1 MRSRSTKRD
10 NKSKTTIPV
19 TTETS
24 TNEELST
31 KTTNIHE
38 KSLVLPEDTSFIYPI
53 SYAQSEPFTKP
64 HTITVLILLVF
75 AFGYALFT
83 HKHVDEKDQDK
94 NNIAR

>member
-10 NKSKTTIPV
+10 TPSKSSVPGPV
-19 TTETS
+19 SS
-24 TNEELST
+24 TVLAQSPAKYPEPSP
-31 KTTNIHE
+31 I
-38 KSLVLPEDTSFIYPI
+38 LPEDTSFTYPK
-53 SYAQSEPFTKP
+53 SYAQTEPLTKP
-64 HTITVLILLVF
+64 HTITVLVLLVF